1 MPQAQKAGAP
11 AGYAAL
17 DAAHRGSLLTMP
29 SPTAAFSVG
38 AGCPLRVCSTSSP
51 TAQRARFFFSNAN
64 LPGDHLARDGPAQP
78 QARKTSR
85 NRWIPDCATAEA
97 RTSLGMGQVAS
108 FLRLRSVL

>member
-38 AGCPLRVCSTSSP
+38 AGCPLRVCSTYSP
-51 TAQRARFFFSNAN
+51 TAQRARFFFEREPAWR
-64 LPGDHLARDGPAQP
+64 LPREGRP
-78 QARKTSR
+78 S
-85 NRWIPDCATAEA
+85 TAPSTQDVKE
-97 RTSLGMGQVAS
+97 QVDP
-108 FLRLRSVL
+108 